1 MDSGLTVK
9 PAKSLAQAGGTRSSS
24 SARSAATT
32 ELAAA
37 QIVTAS
43 EKAASVDNA
52 ASHGP
57 PAPAVHVPYEVLD
70 EQSQDVGPGERK
82 HARQNPDILARRVQ
96 AYSRPAKKQ
105 ADPDDPHADIEV

>member
-1 MDSGLTVK
+1 MDSGLTIKPVK
-9 PAKSLAQAGGTRSSS
+9 SVARTGGTRSAS

-32 ELAAA
+32 ELTAA

-43 EKAASVDNA
+43 EDTATADNA

-57 PAPAVHVPYEVLD
+57 PAPAVHVPFEVLD
-70 EQSQDVGPGERK
+70 EQDVGSGERRRM
-82 HARQNPDILARRVQ
+82 RQNPDANARRVQ

-105 ADPDDPHADIEV
+105 TDPDDPHADIKV